1 MTAAANRILIVDD
14 DSDLLSGL
22 IRQLGDRFDIVTA
35 ESGEEALRKF
45 QTDEPFA
52 VVLSDVRMPGMGGIE
67 FLERLKEL
75 APETMR
81 LVLTGHIEQQA
92 TADGNRGK
100 TPGRGPPSPSLRAQR
115 RSERRALTQS
125 ITREF
130 RRFLD
135 CQVGAKRPSS
145 ASFFAIDGLLWSSSL
160 RGAQR
165 RGSPSGDRTLRR
177 PEDRHAAFSVSRR
190 PGHKTRMKG
199 DAAIAAHGWT
209 G

>member
-1 MTAAANRILIVDD
+1 MLRQNGHGPDD
-14 DSDLLSGL
+14 
-22 IRQLGDRFDIVTA
+22 A
-35 ESGEEALRKF
+35 
-45 QTDEPFA
+45 
-52 VVLSDVRMPGMGGIE
+52 SDVM
-67 FLERLKEL
+67 L
-75 APETMR
+75 AASR
-81 LVLTGHIEQQA
+81 ASIG
-92 TADGNRGK
+92 ADPWPFFAHPQGVMARRGNRGK